1 MTEIYQEVFG
11 QGEPVVMLHGWAMHT
26 GIWRS
31 FAETLSKDRQVICM
45 DLPGHGHSDNVSPYG
60 MEAIVDAIHD
70 ALPKRHCIIVGWSL
84 GGNIALRLAEK
95 YPQRVRSLVLIGS
108 NPHFLQAKQ
117 WLGVNAEVLKEFA
130 NNLQNNPTATLLR
143 FMSLQLQGM
152 ANMKVVFKEIK
163 AAMQECAPPEADVLM
178 GGLEILRTVDLRAA
192 LHDLVVP
199 VQIILGDLD
208 TLVPVVVG
216 KQCKQLQ
223 SRLEIEIIS
232 GAGHMPFITHQ
243 QQVTRIVSDFI
254 ARSVTK

>member
-1 MTEIYQEVFG
+1 MTEIYQEIFG
-11 QGEPVVMLHGWAMHT
+11 QGEPIVMLHGWAMHT

-31 FAETLSKDRQVICM
+31 FAKTLSKEQQVICM
-45 DLPGHGHSDNVSPYG
+45 DLPGHGYSRSISPYT
-60 MEAIVDAIHD
+60 MDVIIDAVCN
-70 ALPKRHCIIVGWSL
+70 ALPKQPCIIIGWSL

-95 YPQRVRSLVLIGS
+95 YPQRVKSLVLIGS
-108 NPHFLQAKQ
+108 NPHFLQAEQ
-117 WLGVNAEVLKEFA
+117 WPGVNAQVLMRFA
-130 NNLQNNPTATLLR
+130 SNLQDNTTATLLR

-152 ANMKVVFKEIK
+152 TGMKAVFKEIK
-163 AAMQECAPPEADVLM
+163 AVMQECEPPKADVLM
-178 GGLEILRTVDLRAA
+178 GGLEILQAVDLRAA
-192 LHDLVVP
+192 LRDLAVP

-223 SRLEIEIIS
+223 PQLEIEVIS

-254 ARSVTK
+254 ARSVTQ